1 MNEQK
6 ILFSIITSPTHPNF
20 SPLYRELGIGEQLI
34 DSMRK
39 AISQLKKQQ
48 PDYIVAE
55 FAYAYSSNYQA
66 IHTSNLDVL
75 LHSLKKYSPESK
87 VIVLVKKDE
96 LEYVGHI
103 KELFPLHAILS
114 YPVNES
120 QFRELLQ

>member
-1 MNEQK
+1 MNDQK
-6 ILFSIITSPTHPNF
+6 LLFSIITSPTHPNF
-20 SPLYRELGIGEQLI
+20 STLYRELGIDELVI

-39 AISQLKKQQ
+39 AISKLKKQQ

-103 KELFPLHAILS
+103 KELFPLRAILS
-114 YPVNES
+114 YPVTDV
-120 QFRELLQ
+120 QMRELF

>member
-1 MNEQK
+1 MNKK
-6 ILFSIITSPTHPNF
+6 IIFSIIESPTHPDF
-20 SPLYRELGIGEQLI
+20 SANYRDMGLHEEVI

-39 AISQLKKQQ
+39 AIAKLKKVT

-75 LHSLKKYSPESK
+75 LHSLLKYSPETK
-87 VIVLVKKDE
+87 VIVLVKKEE

-103 KELFPLHAILS
+103 KEIFPLHAILS
-114 YPVNES
+114 YPVSPSEI
-120 QFRELLQ
+120 RELLKS

>member
-6 ILFSIITSPTHPNF
+6 TVFSIIESPTHPNF
-20 SPLYRELGIGEQLI
+20 SALYEELGHKEVVI

-75 LHSLKKYSPESK
+75 LLSLSKYSPETE

-96 LEYVGHI
+96 LRFVDHI
-103 KELFPLHAILS
+103 QELFPLKAILS
-114 YPVNES
+114 HPVSETEIKA
-120 QFRELLQ
+120 QLQ